1 MEPCHRITIEHYDGS
16 TIEAYKIFYG
26 DRYRLQLKC
35 KKNRWSWKFSCD
47 QDNMLYPSREHALIA
62 CTGFLFRRIM
72 QLSVA
77 LQIKNDA
84 RERKVSIQDDKMPYE
99 KMLPRKF
106 KCVDS
111 IDFPYS
117 SSGFID
123 ILVSDGKFYTFYSDS
138 TFGGPFPSKDSAFKS
153 IIKLYSDRIDEMMLS
168 CLRIRNIVNSPLFNS
183 E

>member
-1 MEPCHRITIEHYDGS
+1 MQYYHRIDINHYDGS
-16 TIEAYKIFYG
+16 CIEAYKIFHG
-26 DRYRLQLKC
+26 DRYRLQLTA
-35 KKNRWSWKFSCD
+35 KNGRWSWRFGSDK
-47 QDNMLYPSREHALIA
+47 DNLFYNSRENALIA

-77 LQIKNDA
+77 MQIKDDV
-84 RERKVSIQDDKMPYE
+84 RDRKVSIQDDKMPYE

-123 ILVSDGKFYTFYSDS
+123 ILLSDGKFYTFYSDS

-168 CLRIRNIVNSPLFNS
+168 CLRIRNIVNSPLFNND
-183 E
+183 